1 MTDVKYI
8 ASDLADAFTIDVE
21 DWFHILE
28 VADTPQFADWDAM
41 PSRVESNF
49 HKLID
54 LLASH
59 EVKATCFTL
68 GWIARRFPA
77 MLRRAA
83 EQGHEMASHGFGHQ
97 VLHVLTREQM
107 REDIRSAKA
116 AIEDAIGVQVRGYRA
131 PGFSVTHRT
140 PWVFEEIADAGY
152 LFDSSIF
159 PGKHGHGGLP
169 DAPCHPFVITTQHG
183 NLIEFPMSVVKTPV
197 GPFCFFGGG
206 YLRLFPYLMINTM
219 AKRVRR
225 SGRGIIWYIHPRE
238 IDPKHPRL
246 QMPLGR
252 QFRSYVNL
260 RGTPKKLSRILG
272 SSSRFCTLGEIAERL
287 MTVEVL
293 KESIVTAKG

>member
-1 MTDVKYI
+1 MADVKNI
-8 ASDLADAFTIDVE
+8 APDMPDAFTIDVE

-28 VADTPQFADWDAM
+28 VSGTPQFAEWDAM
-41 PSRVESNF
+41 PSRLESNF
-49 HKLID
+49 QKLLD

-68 GWIARRFPA
+68 GWVARRFPA

-116 AIEDAIGVQVRGYRA
+116 AIEDATGVLVRGYRA

-140 PWVFEEIADAGY
+140 PWVFDEIADAGY
-152 LFDSSIF
+152 SFDSSVF
-159 PGKHGHGGLP
+159 PARHGHGGIP
-169 DAPCHPFVITTQHG
+169 EAPCHPFVISTRHG
-183 NLIEFPMSVVKTPV
+183 NLIEFPMSIVKTPL

-206 YLRLFPYLMINTM
+206 YLRLFPYRLIDTM
-219 AKRVRR
+219 ARRVRR
-225 SGRGIIWYIHPRE
+225 RGRGVIWYIHPRE
-238 IDPKHPRL
+238 IDPEHPRL
-246 QMPLGR
+246 QMPSRR

-260 RGTPKKLSRILG
+260 RGTSEKLRSVLG
-272 SSSRFCTLGEIAERL
+272 SSPQFCTLGEIAERL
-287 MTVEVL
+287 IATEVL
-293 KESIVTAKG
+293 ASRS